1 VAPSLAPHLYVS
13 IGELEGN
20 MLGTKE
26 KNEKKSS
33 PSPPPP
39 PQNLKGKKIKAL

>member
-1 VAPSLAPHLYVS
+1 MIEDSMKRWSVSLFSPHLYVS

-26 KNEKKSS
+26 K
-33 PSPPPP
+33 
-39 PQNLKGKKIKAL
+39 

>member
-1 VAPSLAPHLYVS
+1 
-13 IGELEGN
+13 